1 MKITVLGA
9 TGGTGQ
15 AIVKQ
20 ALENG
25 HSVKALVRRPEGLQV
40 RHEKLEII
48 VGDARDPDIIETLIR
63 GQDAVICSLG
73 VPATG
78 TTKAEIDDSIR
89 TDVCLVS
96 TQLLFDAMPRHNV
109 ARIVLMS
116 THGAGSSN
124 DGSVYCNWLRDLV
137 KNRLYDKDDMEA
149 FIAASNAQIKWTVIR
164 NPAIYDGEKGRDYNV
179 YTQITIDRSS
189 KITYLDLADF
199 AVSELEEAQ
208 HVGQFLSI
216 TEPLDNK
223 DFMASAEV
231 APMLPRRVVDDK

>member
-1 MKITVLGA
+1 MKISVLGA

-20 ALENG
+20 ALANG
-25 HSVKALVRRPEGLQV
+25 HHIKALVRRPEGLKV
-40 RHEKLEII
+40 HHEKLEII
-48 VGDARDPDIIETLIR
+48 VGDARDPDIIETLTA

-73 VPATG
+73 IPVAGSTR
-78 TTKAEIDDSIR
+78 AEIDDSIK
-89 TDVCLVS
+89 TDVCQIS

-109 ARIVLMS
+109 ARIILMS

-124 DGSVYCNWLRDLV
+124 DGLDYCNWLRDLV
-137 KNRLYDKDDMEA
+137 KNRVHDKDKMEA
-149 FIAASNAQIKWTVIR
+149 FIAESDAPIKWTVIR
-164 NPAIYDGEKGRDYNV
+164 NPAIYDGEKGQNYNV

-189 KITYLDLADF
+189 RITYLDLADF
-199 AVSELEEAQ
+199 AVSEVEEPQ
-208 HVGQFLSI
+208 HIGQFLSI

-231 APMLPRRVVDDK
+231 APTCR

>member
-1 MKITVLGA
+1 MKISVLGA

-15 AIVKQ
+15 AIVSQ
-20 ALENG
+20 ALANG
-25 HSVKALVRRPEGLQV
+25 HHVKALVRRPEGLKV

-48 VGDARDPDIIETLIR
+48 VGDARDFDIVETLIE

-73 VPATG
+73 IPAAG
-78 TTKAEIDDSIR
+78 TTRAEIDDSLK

-124 DGSVYCNWLRDLV
+124 DGSDYCNWLRDLV

-149 FIAASNAQIKWTVIR
+149 FIAGSEAPIKWTVIR
-164 NPAIYDGEKGRDYNV
+164 NPAIYDGEEGRDYNV
-179 YTQITIDRSS
+179 YTQITVDRSS
-189 KITYLDLADF
+189 KITYIDLADF
-199 AVSELEEAQ
+199 AVSEVEKAR

-223 DFMASAEV
+223 DFMASAKV
-231 APMLPRRVVDDK
+231 ALVCP